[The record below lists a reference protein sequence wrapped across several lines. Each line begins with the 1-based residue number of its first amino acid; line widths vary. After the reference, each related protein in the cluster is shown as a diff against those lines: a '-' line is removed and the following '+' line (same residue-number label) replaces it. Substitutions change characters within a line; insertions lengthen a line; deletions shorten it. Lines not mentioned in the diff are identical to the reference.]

1 MAAIKIS
8 NSAVQA
14 EERYFI
20 NKYFYTAT
28 VPRPV
33 EGTSVEKKGTDFRDL
48 LSIEEMK
55 HTCTHLH
62 TRTQIN
68 KRIIKSNT

>member
-1 MAAIKIS
+1 MKIS
-8 NSAVQA
+8 DSAVQA

-33 EGTSVEKKGTDFRDL
+33 AGTSEENEGSDFRDL

-55 HTCTHLH
+55 HTCARLH
-62 TRTQIN
+62 TH
-68 KRIIKSNT
+68 